1 MFGLTAATRIF
12 LYRGAADMRCGFDGL
27 CGLVR
32 FHLQGDPLCGG
43 LFVFVNRRHTLVKI
57 LCWEGDG
64 LAIYAKRLEQ
74 GTFRVPVGDAP
85 SAEIDRRTLALLL
98 EGVTP
103 RRLSPRYQLRPAAA
117 AALAGAPAVTAAGPR
132 RFISAAGS

>member
-32 FHLQGDPLCGG
+32 SQLQGDPLSGS
-43 LFVFVNRRHTLVKI
+43 LFVFLNRRRTLVKI

-64 LAIYAKRLEQ
+64 LAVYAKRLER
-74 GTFRVPVGDAP
+74 GAFAVPQAGAP
-85 SAEIDRRTLALLL
+85 SAEIDRRSLALLL

-103 RRLSPRYQLRPAAA
+103 LRLSPRYQLRAAA
-117 AALAGAPAVTAAGPR
+117 AAAAGAPAVTAAGPR
-132 RFISAAGS
+132 RFVPPAGS